1 MKTIGVLGGIGP
13 QATMDFET
21 RVHRVAQRLIPPS
34 RNAGYPPMVVHY
46 LRHAPFLLTEEGT
59 PQLPLRL
66 DPRLLEAV
74 RHLGGLADFLVIT
87 SNGPHF
93 LLPEIEEAAGCRVLS
108 MVEATLKEIQRRRWK
123 RIGVLGLGD
132 AVIYTRPLAQL
143 GIACETVD
151 AGSQAALDGAI
162 FQVME
167 GREGVEQVAIAR
179 TAVADLRSRG
189 VDGVVLGCTEIPF
202 LLPEADDDASLINPV
217 QLLAEAAVRIASM
230 DSEWIS

>member
-1 MKTIGVLGGIGP
+1 
-13 QATMDFET
+13 
-21 RVHRVAQRLIPPS
+21 
-34 RNAGYPPMVVHY
+34 
-46 LRHAPFLLTEEGT
+46 
-59 PQLPLRL
+59 
-66 DPRLLEAV
+66 
-74 RHLGGLADFLVIT
+74 
-87 SNGPHF
+87 
-93 LLPEIEEAAGCRVLS
+93 

-132 AVIYTRPLAQL
+132 PVIYTRPLAQL